1 MNKKYLLLALVGTVV
16 LGSLIYTFTG
26 TIDPELYIENI
37 AAERE
42 RQFKFLKFNIDSPL
56 EEEQK
61 KALDSLDF
69 FPIDPSFKVR
79 GRLVPVPNK
88 RIVEIPMS
96 DGTLERYIRHSF
108 VEFEYNGEAIQLLL
122 LQAED
127 EFDLRNF
134 FLAFADGTS
143 AAETYGGG
151 RYINLRQDGASS
163 ITIDFNLAY
172 NPYCA
177 YNPDFA
183 CPIPPRENILE
194 IPIRAG
200 EKNYDK

>member
-1 MNKKYLLLALVGTVV
+1 MNKKSLLLAFVGLVV
-16 LGSLIYTFTG
+16 LGSLLYTFTG
-26 TIDPELYIENI
+26 TIDPEVYLENI

-42 RQFKFLKFNIDSPL
+42 RQFKFLKYNIDSPL
-56 EEEQK
+56 EEDQK
-61 KALDSLDF
+61 KELDSLDF
-69 FPIDPSFKVR
+69 YPIDPSYKVR
-79 GRLVPVPNK
+79 GRLEPVPNK
-88 RIVEIPMS
+88 RIVEIPMT

-108 VEFEYNGEAIQLLL
+108 VTFELQGKSLKLLL

-127 EFDLRNF
+127 EVDLRNF

-143 AAETYGGG
+143 ADETYGGG
-151 RYINLRQDGASS
+151 RYINLRQDGSSS

-183 CPIPPRENILE
+183 CPIPPKENILE

-200 EKNYDK
+200 EKNYNK

>member
-1 MNKKYLLLALVGTVV
+1 MNKKYLLLALVGAVV
-16 LGSLIYTFTG
+16 LGSLMYTFTG
-26 TIDPELYIENI
+26 TTDPELYIENI

-79 GRLVPVPNK
+79 GRLVPVPRK
-88 RIVEIPMS
+88 RMVEIPMS

-108 VEFEYNGEAIQLLL
+108 VEFEFNGETIKLLL

-127 EFDLRNF
+127 EVDLRNF

-143 AAETYGGG
+143 TEETYGGG
-151 RYINLRQDGASS
+151 RYINLRQDGSSS

-183 CPIPPRENILE
+183 CPIPPRENILD

-200 EKNYDK
+200 EKNYEK